1 MPKFLQE
8 LNTKDEI
15 DYAIRNTE
23 DKVLNFYKLNRF

>member
-23 DKVLNFYKLNRF
+23 DKVFKLFN